1 MLIRFFLVRMDQGE
15 DEADDQGDEADAE
28 EDEEDGEE
36 GLHNPIDK
44 DTIIFLPE
52 QSAEAIY
59 PIVLSRQDQETV
71 GNPVAAAFGAKKPK
85 ILPRQDFQRRPQS
98 CRGKS

>member
-1 MLIRFFLVRMDQGE
+1 MDQGE
-15 DEADDQGDEADAE
+15 DEADDHGDEADAE

-59 PIVLSRQDQETV
+59 PVVLSRQDQETV

>member
-15 DEADDQGDEADAE
+15 DEADDHGDEADAE

-44 DTIIFLPE
+44 DTIIFLLE
-52 QSAEAIY
+52 Q
-59 PIVLSRQDQETV
+59 
-71 GNPVAAAFGAKKPK
+71 AARASCQSKLAKQASG
-85 ILPRQDFQRRPQS
+85 RTS
-98 CRGKS
+98 